1 MALIAEVR
9 RMEGSNIQGT
19 KRDRDPEVEQYMG
32 EIETKYT
39 KVYNWI
45 CLQKREKWHREWLS
59 LQNSSPLKT
68 TIALENA
75 EKNYH
80 KRWEM
85 LKSAHDKSFKSVHL
99 EEAERTLEVAK
110 LKWEAVRM
118 QKEDF
123 YTHKMETIF
132 NCRTQLALEIVQTKK
147 DYLLN
152 LNAEDK
158 DMLNLNF
165 HPEDKDMLLEQRM
178 SARFAQHRQQQQAKR
193 EMYEAMYEDVHE
205 KHPTSAPTALG
216 PKMGDTD
223 ALETFPE
230 IERKRE
236 KPLVSS
242 CTDAPPSEVP
252 EAVYERQRAKG
263 MRFIA
268 ETMAAIHKV
277 MGERYP
283 TATSAPIALG
293 PNMDDAASSAVPS
306 WTAPPT

>member
-1 MALIAEVR
+1 M
-9 RMEGSNIQGT
+9 MEASNTQGT
-19 KRDRDPEVEQYMG
+19 KRDRDPEYLAG
-32 EIETKYT
+32 ERVIERKMT
-39 KVYNWI
+39 KVYEGV
-45 CLQKREKWHREWLS
+45 CAQKKEKWHLEWLS
-59 LQNSSPLKT
+59 VQNSSPFQT
-68 TIALENA
+68 TIALEDA

-80 KRWEM
+80 KSWEM
-85 LKSAHDKSFKSVHL
+85 LRAAQVLSFTHFQRAANDFD
-99 EEAERTLEVAK
+99 EAERSLEVAK

-132 NCRTQLALEIVQTKK
+132 NCRTQLALEIVQTKE

-165 HPEDKDMLLEQRM
+165 HPEAKEALLEQRM
-178 SARFAQHRQQQQAKR
+178 SALFAQHRQQQQAKR
-193 EMYEAMYEDVHE
+193 ERYEAMYEDVH
-205 KHPTSAPTALG
+205 KDVPAAADPARSASRISRLSLG
-216 PKMGDTD
+216 KSGLHTFFD
-223 ALETFPE
+223 A
-230 IERKRE
+230 
-236 KPLVSS
+236 SS

-252 EAVYERQRAKG
+252 AAVYERKR
-263 MRFIA
+263 
-268 ETMAAIHKV
+268 ETGI
-277 MGERYP
+277 YP